1 MLGISKLICGPG
13 LLRLF
18 GELRMKFTQGAAPAV
33 FRFFKPS
40 SNHFKSNFQRFSWK
54 LYHLDH
60 QANWDHTESSQC
72 VNLTGEPGLSLS
84 GQGLVHSSGLDRE
97 LKECK
102 GSW

>member
-72 VNLTGEPGLSLS
+72 VNLGN
-84 GQGLVHSSGLDRE
+84 QDFHCLVKVLFTAQDWTE
-97 LKECK
+97 N
-102 GSW
+102 